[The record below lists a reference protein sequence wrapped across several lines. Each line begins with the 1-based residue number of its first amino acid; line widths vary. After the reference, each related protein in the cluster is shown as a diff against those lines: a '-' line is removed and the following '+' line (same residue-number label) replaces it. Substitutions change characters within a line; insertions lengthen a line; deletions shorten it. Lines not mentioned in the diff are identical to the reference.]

1 VLQWLLCETYEP
13 EKFQLSSTLNP
24 NLDSNTMAGVH
35 FHSFV
40 LGIFCFFV
48 ITFAIPGRVV
58 NSQLV
63 VVLKESG
70 KSED

>member
-1 VLQWLLCETYEP
+1 
-13 EKFQLSSTLNP
+13 
-24 NLDSNTMAGVH
+24 MAGVH

-40 LGIFCFFV
+40 FGIFCFFV

-58 NSQLV
+58 NWQLA